1 MNIYIYICIHKQSY
15 IENDWVFPYS
25 SLTPSFQ
32 WLTKKKKKK
41 KKGAWYMIPQL
52 EQEDNTTYEKDTDFD
67 THKFFI

>member
-1 MNIYIYICIHKQSY
+1 MTEYSPTLHLLPVFS
-15 IENDWVFPYS
+15 DW
-25 SLTPSFQ
+25 Q
-32 WLTKKKKKK
+32 KKKKK